1 MTQQVLIIGGGIIGC
16 ATALELATAGS
27 RVTLLDRGTLGG
39 EASWAGAGLLSALLP
54 WNYREEVTRLIDG
67 SRALYPQWVQALS
80 ASGIDPEY
88 RTSGL
93 LVLPPYDL
101 EKALAWARA
110 NGEPLTELAA
120 HSLEPQLGF
129 DTPALWMQQV
139 AQVRNPRLLQALRRM
154 LALRGVE
161 IREATQVDAWQ
172 TDGSRITGVQTSQ
185 GIIEAEVFVVAA
197 GAWSGEVLGE
207 WGAHLAIKPVRGQ
220 ILLYKT
226 APGRLRHML
235 YRDGLYIIPRD
246 DGHVLVG
253 STLEDVGF
261 DKQVTAVARES
272 LAQRAV
278 ELLPWLTDTPLVGHW
293 AGLRPGAPDNIPI
306 ISRHPQ
312 IENLFINS
320 GHYRYG
326 VTLAPVSAQLMADLV
341 LGRPSAFDL
350 RPYRWPV

>member
-1 MTQQVLIIGGGIIGC
+1 MFI
-16 ATALELATAGS
+16 
-27 RVTLLDRGTLGG
+27 
-39 EASWAGAGLLSALLP
+39 
-54 WNYREEVTRLIDG
+54 
-67 SRALYPQWVQALS
+67 
-80 ASGIDPEY
+80 
-88 RTSGL
+88 
-93 LVLPPYDL
+93 
-101 EKALAWARA
+101 
-110 NGEPLTELAA
+110 
-120 HSLEPQLGF
+120 
-129 DTPALWMQQV
+129 
-139 AQVRNPRLLQALRRM
+139 
-154 LALRGVE
+154 
-161 IREATQVDAWQ
+161 
-172 TDGSRITGVQTSQ
+172 
-185 GIIEAEVFVVAA
+185 VAA
-197 GAWSGEVLGE
+197 GAWSGEVLSE
-207 WGAHLAIKPVRGQ
+207 WGAHLPVKPIRGQ
-220 ILLYKT
+220 IVLYKT

-272 LAQRAV
+272 LVQRAV

-293 AGLRPGAPDNIPI
+293 AGLRPGTPDNIPI

-326 VTLAPVSAQLMADLV
+326 VTLAPVSAELMADLV